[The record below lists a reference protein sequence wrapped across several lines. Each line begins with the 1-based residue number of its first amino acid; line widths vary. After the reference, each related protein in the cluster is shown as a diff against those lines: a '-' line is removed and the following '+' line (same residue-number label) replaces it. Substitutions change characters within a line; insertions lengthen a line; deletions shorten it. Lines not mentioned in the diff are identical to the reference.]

1 MDRITVREAYGHN
14 LPLGIDAQVPH
25 EILDL
30 DEYDVP
36 SWEEI
41 SKMRAHVDELMAQEI
56 PWLEG
61 EDLAARSARRSAINA
76 ALLAEAESVI
86 CAANRYAAMRHGIEK
101 VRRAAR
107 WGVAPLVRSNHFGSF

>member
-1 MDRITVREAYGHN
+1 MDCITVREAYGHN
-14 LPLGIDAQVPH
+14 LPLGIDAQIPH
-25 EILDL
+25 DL
-30 DEYDVP
+30 LEMDEYDVP

-41 SKMRAHVDELMAQEI
+41 SKMRAHVDELMAREI

-76 ALLAEAESVI
+76 ALLAEAESVM

-101 VRRAAR
+101 VRSAAR
-107 WGVAPLVRSNHFGSF
+107 WGVDPIVRTNYFGSC